1 MGACSLACLLVQ
13 FSKVATNSGQ
23 NRQDDALGRNMV
35 MLRSL
40 KGLTQERAAEKAK
53 LTPRYYQSIEYGEK
67 YPSVHSLAAIREA
80 LGCSWN
86 DLMKGVKSK

>member
-1 MGACSLACLLVQ
+1 V
-13 FSKVATNSGQ
+13 K
-23 NRQDDALGRNMV
+23 
-35 MLRSL
+35 LRSA
-40 KGLTQERAAEKAK
+40 KGLTQERAAEKAQ

-67 YPSVHSLAAIREA
+67 IPSLNSLVAIREA